1 MTAVIRICIAGLLGF
16 WIFAGV
22 AQEAAEENTAVADA
36 QQEVAPEAA
45 PTAAGEAAEADTAE
59 QPEVIADA
67 GATEAGATD
76 PGATDPG
83 AAEPGAAEPAEAFP
97 EVAPLDELFVP
108 SQNIRADEPVTFPV
122 DF

>member
-1 MTAVIRICIAGLLGF
+1 MTAVTRICVAGLLGL
-16 WIFAGV
+16 WIAGGV
-22 AQEAAEENTAVADA
+22 AQETTEENTA
-36 QQEVAPEAA
+36 
-45 PTAAGEAAEADTAE
+45 AAGEAAEEGSAE

-67 GATEAGATD
+67 GATETVAT
-76 PGATDPG
+76 
-83 AAEPGAAEPAEAFP
+83 EPGEAFP

>member
-1 MTAVIRICIAGLLGF
+1 MTAVIRICAAGVLGL

-22 AQEAAEENTAVADA
+22 AQEAADENSVAADA

-45 PTAAGEAAEADTAE
+45 TTAAGAAAEADTAE

-67 GATEAGATD
+67 GATE
-76 PGATDPG
+76 PGAT
-83 AAEPGAAEPAEAFP
+83 EPGEAFP
-97 EVAPLDELFVP
+97 EVPPLDELFVP